1 MSYSKLTWSI
11 DPKIVGVKDG
21 VGPCYLDEDFYQRHP
36 WYAQLFLPQAA
47 ASATTGW
54 WQPRARIPAYGGP
67 LFHIPLEK
75 KARHTDFIDFGG
87 FQHGFLV
94 NDRLRDLLERA
105 RLPRHH
111 YFPASF
117 QQVDQEITGYWW
129 LCYELETGAHVDF
142 ARSEFALDQH
152 RRLYKKAYPITSY
165 ADYLQLLSE
174 TGQAVPATKLCL
186 TPDFDQGL
194 DLWGTQFLTSVKGYI
209 SDKLSSAFA
218 QHRITGH
225 TTKNLQCPLIFSTS
239 N

>member
-1 MSYSKLTWSI
+1 MSYSRLVWSI

-21 VGPCYLDEDFYQRHP
+21 VGPCYLDEDFYHRHP
-36 WYAQLFLPQAA
+36 WYTQLFLPQAA
-47 ASATTGW
+47 ASAPTSW
-54 WQPRARIPAYGGP
+54 WQPRARMPDNGGP
-67 LFHIPLEK
+67 LFHIPMER

-94 NDRLRDLLERA
+94 NNRLRDLLERA

-111 YFPASF
+111 YFPVSF

-129 LCYELETGAHVDF
+129 LCYDLEAGAHIDF
-142 ARSEFALDQH
+142 ASSEFALDQH
-152 RRLYKKAYPITSY
+152 RRLYKKEYSIASY
-165 ADYLQLLSE
+165 ADYLQILSE
-174 TGQAVPATKLCL
+174 TGQAVLATKLCL
-186 TPDFDQGL
+186 APAFDQGL

-225 TTKNLQCPLIFSTS
+225 TTKNLPCPLVFSAS